1 MWNTPLAEAC
11 SFTKSNTPPWVFFT
25 FFKLHKL
32 YQIALSVTYSFDINH
47 VIGPLRTHYK
57 LDKRHFWRKK
67 LIKMKPKQ
75 ENCETCLLFY
85 IYLFLCVKSVSI
97 RSYSSP
103 YSVRMRE
110 NADQNNFKNGH
121 FLRSVCYGSTQEWG
135 PMQSINQ
142 YFFTWEI

>member
-1 MWNTPLAEAC
+1 
-11 SFTKSNTPPWVFFT
+11 
-25 FFKLHKL
+25 
-32 YQIALSVTYSFDINH
+32 
-47 VIGPLRTHYK
+47 
-57 LDKRHFWRKK
+57 
-67 LIKMKPKQ
+67 MKPKQ

-110 NADQNNFKNGH
+110 NADQNNSKNGH